1 MSIKTTRFCNKA
13 TVSDFTLQKVVKS
26 IGKEDLKKS
35 ELVKSSSHEGSNIV
49 SGKKRYVE
57 METRVVP
64 VESSKKSNKV
74 TKSASSLPN
83 CERIEN
89 F

>member
-1 MSIKTTRFCNKA
+1 MFLAKEPNTTQQLERDAYGYHNKA
-13 TVSDFTLQKVVKS
+13 TVSDFTLQKEVKS

-57 METRVVP
+57 EETRVVP
-64 VESSKKSNKV
+64 VESSKKSN
-74 TKSASSLPN
+74 
-83 CERIEN
+83 
-89 F
+89 